1 MSEDRHIA
9 LDEYKT
15 SFDLPEVITARMR
28 LAYRGAVVQS
38 QGSELFMIQRWQAFR
53 KLGLFQNWQSELWP
67 SLDDDILEATDPR
80 IADLVIACV
89 NSIFIKMSELESIEK
104 K

>member
-1 MSEDRHIA
+1 MSEERHIA

-15 SFDLPEVITARMR
+15 SFDLPDVITARMR

-38 QGSELFMIQRWQAFR
+38 QGSDLFMVHRWQSFL
-53 KLGLFQNWQSELWP
+53 KLGLITNWQSELWP
-67 SLDDDILEATDPR
+67 NLDEDILEATNPR
-80 IADLVIACV
+80 VADLVVAVV
-89 NSIFIKMSELESIEK
+89 NSVFIKMTELENIEK